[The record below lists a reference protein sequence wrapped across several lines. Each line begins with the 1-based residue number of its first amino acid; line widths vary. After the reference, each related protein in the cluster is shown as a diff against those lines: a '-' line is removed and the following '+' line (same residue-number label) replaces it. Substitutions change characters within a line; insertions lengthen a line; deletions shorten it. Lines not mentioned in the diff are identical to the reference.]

1 MSSPLLIF
9 DCDGVLVDS
18 ETINTSEFHA
28 MALQDG
34 INISFESLH
43 QEMLGGALYKAIE
56 LLEKQ
61 HNKKLREDFID
72 EFRKR
77 TFERFKN
84 ELQPIEGILP
94 SLHKLTHNKCIASNG
109 PVEKMKLNL
118 AITNV
123 LSHFNEN
130 HIYSAYQIN
139 KWKPEP
145 DLFLFAAQNMQTVPQ
160 QCIVI
165 EDSANGVLAAQQA
178 GMKVIAY
185 ATAAKKEELNKLKPT
200 LLIDNMY
207 DLHES
212 IQFLTK
218 QL

>member
-9 DCDGVLVDS
+9 DCDGILVDS

-34 INISFESLH
+34 IDISYETLH

-72 EFRKR
+72 EFRRR

-84 ELQPIEGILP
+84 ELQPIEGIIP
-94 SLHKLTHNKCIASNG
+94 SLQKITHNKCIASNG

-118 AITNV
+118 TITNV
-123 LSHFNEN
+123 LSHFNEE

-145 DLFLFAAQNMQTVPQ
+145 DLFLFAAKNRNTLPN

-165 EDSANGVLAAQQA
+165 EDSANGVRAAQNA

-185 ATAAKKEELNKLKPT
+185 ATATKKDELNSLKPS
-200 LLIDNMY
+200 LLIEDMH
-207 DLHES
+207 DLHDS
-212 IQFLTK
+212 IQYLTER
-218 QL
+218 L